1 MESSSATLSWRVS
14 HRPHTPSPSSSHLA
28 QSRIPVNTGVRKS
41 VNMGVRKTYLF
52 QFSSLSLTPFSSF
65 PPSLSLPP
73 PPSPQ
78 ITPPCGTSIA
88 GYEILYSELGAPNTT
103 NHSSFVPQTQ
113 PLVSH
118 TNVTFVLNN
127 LRPFSRY
134 EVRVKTVGDN
144 VTMLVSSFTEPINV
158 ETLEAGRHHGDV
170 NIRTFHTCEENH
182 LENQPFACN

>member
-1 MESSSATLSWRVS
+1 MFANVDTIQLELPSFNSPL
-14 HRPHTPSPSSSHLA
+14 SPSL
-28 QSRIPVNTGVRKS
+28 P
-41 VNMGVRKTYLF
+41 
-52 QFSSLSLTPFSSF
+52 SL
-65 PPSLSLPP
+65 PPSLSLPLS
-73 PPSPQ
+73 PSPQ
-78 ITPPCGTSIA
+78 VTPPCGISIA

-134 EVRVKTVGDN
+134 EVRVKTVGGESQGDN

-158 ETLEAGRHHGDV
+158 ETPETGKHHGD
-170 NIRTFHTCEENH
+170 EY
-182 LENQPFACN
+182 